1 MKGFD
6 NPPQRGLL
14 DDEGAEVVDPLSDWY
29 KSGPKG
35 VNQKKLLAQKDHGL
49 VLIDQ
54 GEPKVSCSAGRESQS
69 WRTHP
74 ETRQHSERV
83 LSRRCFQDDKPAACW
98 NIISW
103 ISGVKI
109 GRGRF
114 VEGWMDRSGPV
125 DRQTMEGELSAA
137 RPLAQTTR
145 RRTLGALPCCWP
157 YQPSK
162 NRGPSAGRGRS
173 RRATSWRR
181 SLAALEMLIFP
192 RHFHFRLGSASRP
205 GEKGRRG
212 HHQLTKKEGKVHL
225 EWRNAVLGIA
235 HRVPPPSRKRRSSQQ
250 SRKDPVNGQ
259 TVQRRSGVERGAQS

>member
-103 ISGVKI
+103 ISRVKI
-109 GRGRF
+109 GRGR
-114 VEGWMDRSGPV
+114 VR
-125 DRQTMEGELSAA
+125 
-137 RPLAQTTR
+137 
-145 RRTLGALPCCWP
+145 
-157 YQPSK
+157 
-162 NRGPSAGRGRS
+162 RGRS
-173 RRATSWRR
+173 LKDGWIGPVLSTGRQWKVSCQ
-181 SLAALEMLIFP
+181 
-192 RHFHFRLGSASRP
+192 RP
-205 GEKGRRG
+205 D
-212 HHQLTKKEGKVHL
+212 L
-225 EWRNAVLGIA
+225 
-235 HRVPPPSRKRRSSQQ
+235 
-250 SRKDPVNGQ
+250 
-259 TVQRRSGVERGAQS
+259 